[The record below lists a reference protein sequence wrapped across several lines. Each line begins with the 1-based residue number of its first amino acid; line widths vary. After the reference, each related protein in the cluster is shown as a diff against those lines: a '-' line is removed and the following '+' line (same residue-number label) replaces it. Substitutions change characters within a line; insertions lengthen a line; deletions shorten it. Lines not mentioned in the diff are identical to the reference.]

1 MSENVCVKHKRGW
14 SDEGIQYGFEIFPN
28 KDVLKLK
35 GQYVICT
42 IIIFEALEEVWSWP
56 ISAEL

>member
-1 MSENVCVKHKRGW
+1 MSENVSVRHKRGW
-14 SDEGIQYGFEIFPN
+14 SDEGIQYGFEISRN

-42 IIIFEALEEVWSWP
+42 VIIFEALEAV
-56 ISAEL
+56 